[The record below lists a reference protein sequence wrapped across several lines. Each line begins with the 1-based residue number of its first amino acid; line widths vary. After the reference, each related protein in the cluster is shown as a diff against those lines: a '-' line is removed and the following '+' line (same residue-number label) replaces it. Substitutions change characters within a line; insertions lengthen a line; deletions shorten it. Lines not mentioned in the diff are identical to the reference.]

1 MIVDNKETSCHAIHL
16 PDYHKSNP
24 YQDLLLSNLSR
35 MGIHAEYGKR
45 KIYYSNIDVSL
56 LYNVL
61 KNKNFDVL
69 HLHWQHPF
77 MLHKKK
83 QLMIFRSLLFVF
95 QLLMLKFLK
104 IKIVW
109 TVHNLKNHENKY
121 VKAELF
127 FSRILARLADGIIVH
142 CNASKNEIVKIFKI
156 NEHKIHVIEH
166 GNYIGVYKER
176 YTRDQSRK
184 IMNIAESQFV
194 FLFIGLVRP
203 YKGINELIE
212 SFKKIKDASV
222 KLIIAGRIEDKALA
236 ELLKDKASDCQNILF
251 ELHYIEDDEMEI
263 YLKAADVLVLP
274 YRDIINSGSAVL
286 GMSFGKAII
295 SPRMGC
301 LPEIL
306 QSKGGILY
314 DPDLENGLIEAM
326 RKVLAS
332 KNNISDMGKENLE
345 TAKKWG
351 WQGVAASTA
360 NVYHSC
366 LGTYFKTTTE

>member
-1 MIVDNKETSCHAIHL
+1 
-16 PDYHKSNP
+16 
-24 YQDLLLSNLSR
+24 
-35 MGIHAEYGKR
+35 
-45 KIYYSNIDVSL
+45 
-56 LYNVL
+56 
-61 KNKNFDVL
+61 
-69 HLHWQHPF
+69 
-77 MLHKKK
+77 
-83 QLMIFRSLLFVF
+83 
-95 QLLMLKFLK
+95 MLKFLK

-127 FSRILARLADGIIVH
+127 FSGILARLADGIIVH
-142 CNASKNEIVKIFKI
+142 CNTSKKEIVELFRI
-156 NEHKIHVIEH
+156 NEQKIHVVEH

-176 YTRDQSRK
+176 YTREQSRK

-212 SFKKIKDASV
+212 SFKKIKDSSV
-222 KLIIAGRIEDKALA
+222 KLIIAGRIEDKELA
-236 ELLKDKASDCQNILF
+236 ELLKDKASDCPNILF
-251 ELHYIEDDEMEI
+251 ELRYIDDDEMEI
-263 YLKAADVLVLP
+263 YMKAADVLVLP

-306 QSKGGILY
+306 HSKGGILY